1 MTSPQPQDLALL
13 HLKIKVKETTK
24 EIVISTR
31 NSPQDR
37 RTTTETG
44 KQTPT
49 QTHSSPTNREN
60 SATTTT
66 TSTNHNNNTM
76 INDSNGFRFR
86 PYSEYTIYNLK
97 EDYFT
102 KELQEQK
109 RIRLLYA
116 GKELRDESF
125 VKDCNLHDNAVLHAV
140 ITQYNP
146 ESHSNT
152 WNNNDGVHGGSPNE
166 NNNIFEGFRRRGLGS
181 GGGGGGMNNNGN
193 SRRSSRT
200 TMNGNPSSNLQQ
212 RRIEGYIFFFL
223 SFIFLFIIWWA
234 RYMYPEAFS
243 KMSINIL
250 GVVTGIYILSLLHFI
265 L

>member
-44 KQTPT
+44 KQT

-66 TSTNHNNNTM
+66 TPTNHNNNTM

-146 ESHSNT
+146 DSQ
-152 WNNNDGVHGGSPNE
+152 WNNSNGVHGGSPNE
-166 NNNIFEGFRRRGLGS
+166 NNNIFEGFRRRDLGS
-181 GGGGGGMNNNGN
+181 GAAGGMNNNGN
-193 SRRSSRT
+193 NRRNSRT